1 MTLLLTLL
9 FIKHFLA
16 DFVFQTEWMVKGKSS
31 QSDWLTPL
39 LAHAAVHQALTTAIL
54 LLYVEPLLAVA
65 IGVVEQ
71 WLHVTID
78 RIKASP
84 DLGGRYNRIDKPAF
98 WNALGADQLAHALTY
113 IVIAAYV
120 I

>member
-16 DFVFQTEWMVKGKSS
+16 DFVFQTEWMVKGKGLESG
-31 QSDWLTPL
+31 WLLPL
-39 LAHAAVHQALTTAIL
+39 YCHASVHQIFTLAILFFYVDISTAI
-54 LLYVEPLLAVA
+54 VVA
-65 IGVVEQ
+65 FLEKVAHII
-71 WLHVTID
+71 ID
-78 RIKASP
+78 RTKASP
-84 DLGGRYNRIDKPAF
+84 SLLGRYKDISRPAF

-113 IVIAAYV
+113 IAIATYV